1 MDRATII
8 NSMLS
13 VIGESGVS
21 STTSTHPSVQT
32 ASRILE
38 TEDVDFQQVGWWFNR
53 EYRLTLVPN
62 SEGRVSVPADA
73 LDVRIADVNVQ
84 QPGEKLRYTRRGN
97 YIYDAIK
104 HTNIINTKVYVDLVV
119 RLPIESLPS
128 VAASYIMH
136 KAREAMYIDDDG
148 DSFKTE
154 KLQLATAFA
163 MAKLKAV
170 ELQMIAANAL
180 DNPTARLLLSGMTG
194 TNGSRNPNLIGGRIR

>member
-1 MDRATII
+1 
-8 NSMLS
+8 MLS
-13 VIGESGVS
+13 VVGESGVS

-32 ASRILE
+32 ASRILA
-38 TEDVDFQQVGWWFNR
+38 TEDVDFQQTGWWFNR

-62 SEGRVSVPADA
+62 SEGRVVVPADA
-73 LDVRIADVNVQ
+73 LDVRMSDVGVQ
-84 QPGEKLRYTRRGN
+84 QPTDKLRYTRRGN

-104 HTNIINTKVYVDLVV
+104 HTNVIDTKVYVDIVV

-136 KAREAMYIDDDG
+136 KAREAMYVDDDG
-148 DSFKTE
+148 DSFKTQQ
-154 KLQLATAFA
+154 LQMTTALA
-163 MAKLKAV
+163 MAKLKSV
-170 ELQMIAANAL
+170 ELQMLAANAL